1 MKDVDRRDAEGLAA
15 NLHSCVSPAL
25 NHIILL
31 LAALLQNSASSAP
44 AACNLRKSSTA
55 TPPGGWIGGTTTLRG
70 SCGTHIWLPTG
81 PAVPDP

>member
-31 LAALLQNSASSAP
+31 FAALLQNSASSA

-55 TPPGGWIGGTTTLRG
+55 NPPPGGWIGGTTTLRG
-70 SCGTHIWLPTG
+70 SCGTHIWVPTG